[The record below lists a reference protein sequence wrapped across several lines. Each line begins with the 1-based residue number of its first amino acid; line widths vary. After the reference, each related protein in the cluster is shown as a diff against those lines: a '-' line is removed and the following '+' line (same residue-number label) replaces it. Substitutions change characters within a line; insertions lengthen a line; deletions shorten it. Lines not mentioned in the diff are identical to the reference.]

1 METRRL
7 TCIVCPMGCQME
19 VTLQDGVPV
28 SVTGNTCP
36 RGDRYAREECVNP
49 TRVLT
54 STVRAEGGRLPVVP
68 VKTAAPIPKALLLTC
83 ARELAR
89 HRPEAPIA
97 CGQVVIQDLCGTGV
111 AVVATMDAPRDE
123 NSAPLPH

>member
-19 VTLQDGVPV
+19 VALQDGVPV

-36 RGDRYAREECVNP
+36 RGEKYAREECVNP

-68 VKTAAPIPKALLLTC
+68 VKTAAPIPKALLFEAMAEIRGLTVQT
-83 ARELAR
+83 
-89 HRPEAPIA
+89 PVKIGQTIA
-97 CGQVVIQDLCGTGV
+97 ENLCGTGV
-111 AVVATMDAPRDE
+111 ALVATAGLDE
-123 NSAPLPH
+123 RSSQ